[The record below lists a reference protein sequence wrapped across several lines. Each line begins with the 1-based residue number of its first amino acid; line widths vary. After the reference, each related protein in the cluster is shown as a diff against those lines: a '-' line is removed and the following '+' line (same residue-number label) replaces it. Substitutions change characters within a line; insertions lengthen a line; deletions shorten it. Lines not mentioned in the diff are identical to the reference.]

1 MRTELRLHELC
12 EPLFQYACRLNR
24 SARKNVGLEP
34 NLVRTDIQALFSDMR
49 SRAAQEQ
56 GLADQFAKVE
66 LPLIYFV
73 DFMVK
78 ESSLSFAHQWRE
90 LAHDQGKMAGDEEF
104 FDLLDE
110 TLRDPSEAAT
120 QRLAVFYT
128 CLGLGFTGF
137 YTGQPE
143 YLCKKMMEIQ
153 ARIRGFVDVDA
164 TGRICP
170 DAYEHVDS
178 RPLDLPPLRNL
189 AWLVVVLVAALLGM
203 LVTNVV
209 LYKQSVGS
217 MESALKSIEGQLE
230 RMPAPGESGTD
241 ANN

>member
-1 MRTELRLHELC
+1 MRAELRLHELC
-12 EPLFQYACRLNR
+12 EPLFQYVCRLNR

-34 NLVRTDIQALFSDMR
+34 NLVRTDLQALFSEMR
-49 SRAAQEQ
+49 ARAAQEP

-73 DFMVK
+73 DFMIK
-78 ESSLSFAHQWRE
+78 ESNLSFAHQWRE
-90 LAHDQGKMAGDEEF
+90 LAHDLGKMAGDEEF

-120 QRLAVFYT
+120 ERLAVFYT

-153 ARIRGFVDVDA
+153 ARIRGFVDVDT

-170 DAYEHVDS
+170 DAYEHVDT
-178 RPLDLPPLRNL
+178 RPLNLPPVRNL
-189 AWLVVVLVAALLGM
+189 AWLVVVLAAALLGM
-203 LVTNVV
+203 LVTNVM
-209 LYKQSVGS
+209 LYKKSVGS
-217 MESALKSIEGQLE
+217 MESALKSIEGQVN
-230 RMPAPGESGTD
+230 RVSGPD
-241 ANN
+241 QGQKD